1 MTNHHPGRIGVSLP
15 VAPVI
20 EVPDLSGLARAS
32 HPDLMDCVR
41 LWSAHVR
48 SAESVLAALAAEVD
62 NRSSRDLGYTGLAVS
77 TGARGPEALVAQLT
91 GRSVRD
97 ARDLIAAGRLMD
109 AAPAWFADVA
119 TGVETGTV
127 SVAAAAAI
135 TAGLGEPSATV
146 AADDLLDAA
155 QKLTSEV
162 GLLPPEKAARRA
174 REMRDELDAAGV
186 ADREQALRDK
196 RFLKLTRQS
205 DGMTRLYGLLDP
217 ESAALVTDAID
228 CVTAPR
234 RHGPRFVDTTE
245 KARAQAII
253 DDPRT
258 TEQLTLDALVEM
270 VRIAGAADHG
280 RVFGVR
286 KPAVRVHVD
295 ARDLATG
302 EGVAHLEGQ
311 TASVSIATAQRIVCA
326 DGAVPVIYQPGGKL
340 DVGRTQRLF
349 TDRQRV
355 ALAAIWGGC
364 AHPDCDLPPS
374 WTEAH
379 HALPDS
385 QGGPTDLANGIL
397 LCRFHH
403 MMIHNNGWTIRP
415 PGRGGGE
422 WWMHPPS
429 GAPGGAGVR
438 HPIRLVSKNPVR
450 HRFVKAR
457 AATA

>member
-1 MTNHHPGRIGVSLP
+1 MSLP
-15 VAPVI
+15 VVPEI
-20 EVPDLSGLARAS
+20 EVPDLSGLARVS
-32 HPDLMDCVR
+32 HSELMAGVR
-41 LWSAHVR
+41 SWSAHVR
-48 SAESVLAALAAEVD
+48 TVESVLAALAAEID
-62 NRSSRDLGYTGLAVS
+62 RRSSREAGYDGLAAT

-97 ARDLIAAGRLMD
+97 ARDLVTAGRLMD
-109 AAPAWFADVA
+109 APPAWFTDVSS
-119 TGVETGTV
+119 GVRDGTV
-127 SVAAAAAI
+127 SVGAAAAI
-135 TAGLGEPSATV
+135 TAGLGEPSASV

-155 QKLTSEV
+155 QRLADEV

-196 RFLKLTRQS
+196 RFLRRTRQS
-205 DGMTRLYGLLDP
+205 DGMTRLFALLDP
-217 ESAALVTDAID
+217 ESAALLDDALD

-234 RHGPRFVDTTE
+234 RHGPRFIDPAE

-258 TEQLTLDALVEM
+258 TEQLALDALVEM
-270 VRIAGAADHG
+270 VRIAGDADRG

-302 EGVAHLEGQ
+302 QGAAHLEGQ
-311 TASVSIATAQRIVCA
+311 SASVSIATAERIICA
-326 DGAVPVIYQPGGKL
+326 DGAVPVVFHSGGKL
-340 DVGRTQRLF
+340 DVGRARRLF
-349 TDRQRV
+349 TERQRI

-364 AHPDCDLPPS
+364 AHPDCELPPS

-385 QGGPTDLANGIL
+385 QGGPTDIANGIL

-403 MMIHNNGWTIRP
+403 MLIHNQGWTIRP
-415 PGRGGGE
+415 PDRAGGR
-422 WWMHPPS
+422 WRMHPP
-429 GAPGGAGVR
+429 PGGATAR
-438 HPIRLVSKNPVR
+438 HPIELVSKNPIR
-450 HRFVKAR
+450 RAR
-457 AATA
+457 SA